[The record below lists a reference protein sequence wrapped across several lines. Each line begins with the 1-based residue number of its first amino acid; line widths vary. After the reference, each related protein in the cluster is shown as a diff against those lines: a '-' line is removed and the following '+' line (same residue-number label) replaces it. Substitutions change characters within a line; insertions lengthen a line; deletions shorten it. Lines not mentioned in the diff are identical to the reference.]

1 MVVTN
6 PVTGHSLRFK
16 FVDGPVAGKSFDHT
30 FSRNGQV
37 TFREVGSDP
46 NAKPGSAD
54 QYQVASLGQ
63 DVHAV
68 SYLSANGH
76 TLTVV
81 LDYKTLKLVAFAS
94 NEKSLTLQHGMFELL
109 GSAAR

>member
-1 MVVTN
+1 MLAN

-16 FVDGPVAGKSFDHT
+16 FADGPMAGKAFDHT
-30 FSRNGQV
+30 FNRNGQV
-37 TFREVGSDP
+37 TFREVGGDP

-54 QYQVASLGQ
+54 QYQVASLGH
-63 DVHAV
+63 DVHAL
-68 SYLSANGH
+68 SYLASNGY

-81 LDYKTLKLVAFAS
+81 LDYRTMKLVAFAS
-94 NEKSLTLQHGMFELL
+94 NDKSLTQQQGSFELL

>member
-1 MVVTN
+1 MVAN

-16 FVDGPVAGKSFDHT
+16 FADGPMAGKAFDHT

-37 TFREVGSDP
+37 TFREVGGDP

-54 QYQVASLGQ
+54 QYQVASLGH
-63 DVHAV
+63 DIHAL
-68 SYLSANGH
+68 SYLASNGY

-81 LDYKTLKLVAFAS
+81 LDYRTMKLVAFAS
-94 NEKSLTLQHGMFELL
+94 NDKSLTQQQGSFELL

>member
-1 MVVTN
+1 MVAN

-16 FVDGPVAGKSFDHT
+16 FADGPMAGKAFDHT

-37 TFREVGSDP
+37 TFREVGGEP

-54 QYQVASLGQ
+54 QYQVASLGH
-63 DVHAV
+63 DVHAL
-68 SYLSANGH
+68 SYLASNGY

-81 LDYKTLKLVAFAS
+81 LDYRTMKLVAFAS
-94 NEKSLTLQHGMFELL
+94 NDKSLTQQQGSFELL

>member
-1 MVVTN
+1 MLGS
-6 PVTGHSLRFK
+6 PVTGHSLRFR

-46 NAKPGSAD
+46 NAKPGTAD

-63 DVHAV
+63 DVHV
-68 SYLSANGH
+68 LSYLTGSGN
-76 TLTVV
+76 TLTVA
-81 LDYKTLKLVAFAS
+81 LDYKTMKLVAFAS
-94 NEKSLTLQHGMFELL
+94 NEKSLIQQQGSFELL

>member
-1 MVVTN
+1 MVTS
-6 PVTGHSLRFK
+6 PITGHSLRFK

-37 TFREVGSDP
+37 TFREVGGDP
-46 NAKPGSAD
+46 NAKPGTAD

-63 DVHAV
+63 DVHAL
-68 SYLSANGH
+68 SYLSGNGY

-81 LDYKTLKLVAFAS
+81 LDYKTMKLVAFAS
-94 NEKSLTLQHGMFELL
+94 NEKSLTLQHGSFELL

>member
-1 MVVTN
+1 MVAN

-16 FVDGPVAGKSFDHT
+16 FADGNMAGKAFDHT
-30 FSRNGQV
+30 FNRNGQV
-37 TFREVGSDP
+37 TFREVGGDP

-54 QYQVASLGQ
+54 QYQVASLGH
-63 DVHAV
+63 DIHAL
-68 SYLSANGH
+68 SYLASNGY

-81 LDYKTLKLVAFAS
+81 LDYRTMKLVAFAS
-94 NEKSLTLQHGMFELL
+94 NDKSLTQQQGSFELL

>member
-1 MVVTN
+1 MVAN

-16 FVDGPVAGKSFDHT
+16 FADGHMAGKAFDHT
-30 FSRNGQV
+30 FNRNGQV
-37 TFREVGSDP
+37 TFREVGGDP

-54 QYQVASLGQ
+54 QYQVASLGH
-63 DVHAV
+63 DIHAL
-68 SYLSANGH
+68 SYLASNGY

-81 LDYKTLKLVAFAS
+81 LDYRTMKLVAFAS
-94 NEKSLTLQHGMFELL
+94 NDKSLTQQQGSFELL